1 MASGW
6 QACLIAQRV
15 LLFFY
20 FFPLRGSGAWES
32 GDRHSVIR
40 FSLFSGPGWLSCD
53 CKQSCSTVGRLCG
66 REAVP
71 ECVSGSAGRPHL
83 NNPGFSVS
91 THPCP
96 PWFLRRQCKVSC
108 TASSPS
114 QAAHHCGGAPWG
126 GGLLTGRMAGMAPAG
141 PPDVAVR
148 ERVILMERTNSL
160 TCACFCA
167 SQYELPF
174 AVS

>member
-20 FFPLRGSGAWES
+20 FFSLRGSGAWES

-40 FSLFSGPGWLSCD
+40 FSLFRGPGWLSCD

-71 ECVSGSAGRPHL
+71 ECVSGSAGRTHL

-91 THPCP
+91 
-96 PWFLRRQCKVSC
+96 LQEGM
-108 TASSPS
+108 SPS
-114 QAAHHCGGAPWG
+114 TSLPTLVPEKAMQ
-126 GGLLTGRMAGMAPAG
+126 GLLHSVFPVPGCSPLWGSPVGRWVADWEDGGDSACWASRCCRAGTGDFNGKNELF
-141 PPDVAVR
+141 DLCLLLCLAV
-148 ERVILMERTNSL
+148 
-160 TCACFCA
+160 
-167 SQYELPF
+167 
-174 AVS
+174 